1 MPEDDKKL
9 VAHMQTIAE
18 RELRAKKTRL
28 SGGHRGGD
36 NGVRGGRGGE
46 GEGGITK
53 ALRTFDTIMEGKYV
67 FIGLRIFSENI
78 VVLCPVLNQWCTLML
93 LRKLRVEYTKFGQ

>member
-18 RELRAKKTRL
+18 RELKAKKTRL
-28 SGGHRGGD
+28 SGGRGGGD
-36 NGVRGGRGGE
+36 NDARGSGG

-53 ALRTFDTIMEGKYV
+53 ALRTFDTIMEGKY
-67 FIGLRIFSENI
+67 
-78 VVLCPVLNQWCTLML
+78 
-93 LRKLRVEYTKFGQ
+93 